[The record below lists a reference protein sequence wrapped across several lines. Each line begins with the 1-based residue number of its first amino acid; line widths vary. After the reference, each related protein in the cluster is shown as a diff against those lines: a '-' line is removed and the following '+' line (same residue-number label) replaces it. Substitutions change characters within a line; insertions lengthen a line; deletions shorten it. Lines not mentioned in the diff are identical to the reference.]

1 MADDEAVQV
10 LTADALSLEL
20 DDYERALRA
29 DFEDR
34 LHAVRAKL
42 IDLLSHDSSRDVM
55 AALMGL
61 DEHGR
66 HTLLRHVVPD
76 LSGPNTINGLE
87 ALTDF
92 VSYYVLD
99 DGEVLV
105 VPDVDPEVDD
115 VGRAVIMANYA
126 GTGVVPHAELA
137 AWDKRERP
145 VTLIRSDESTRA
157 ARGSEIV
164 GAIRSNIDFERR
176 DQAARDAAYDAFKDD
191 EDGET
196 AAASSPTP

>member
-10 LTADALSLEL
+10 LSADALDLGEI
-20 DDYERALRA
+20 ERALRV

-34 LHAVRAKL
+34 LQAVRAKL
-42 IDLLSHDSSRDVM
+42 VDLLSHDSSRDVM

-66 HTLLRHVVPD
+66 YTLLRHVVPD

-87 ALTDF
+87 ALTYF

-105 VPDVDPEVDD
+105 VPDINPEVDD
-115 VGRAVIMANYA
+115 IGIAAIMANYA
-126 GTGVVPHAELA
+126 GTDDSPHEALE
-137 AWDKRERP
+137 AWRNRERP
-145 VTLIRSDESTRA
+145 VTLIRSDESARA
-157 ARGSEIV
+157 ARGPEIV
-164 GAIRSNIDFERR
+164 AAIRSNLDFERR
-176 DQAARDAAYDAFKDD
+176 DQASRDAAYDAFMDD
-191 EDGET
+191 EDTET
-196 AAASSPTP
+196 SATSSPTP

>member
-10 LTADALSLEL
+10 LSADALDFDEI
-20 DDYERALRA
+20 ERALRA
-29 DFEDR
+29 DFGDR

-42 IDLLSHDSSRDVM
+42 VDLLSHDSSRDVM

-66 HTLLRHVVPD
+66 YTLLRHVVPD

-87 ALTDF
+87 ALTYF

-115 VGRAVIMANYA
+115 VGSAAIMANYA
-126 GTGVVPHAELA
+126 GTGVVPHAELE
-137 AWDKRERP
+137 AWAKRERP
-145 VTLIRSDESTRA
+145 VTLIRSDESARA
-157 ARGSEIV
+157 ARGPEIV
-164 GAIRSNIDFERR
+164 EAIRSNIDFESR
-176 DQAARDAAYDAFKDD
+176 DQAARDAAYDAFMDD
-191 EDGET
+191 GDADT
-196 AAASSPTP
+196 DAASSPTP